1 MALSSD
7 TGAHVVQ
14 TIVAEAAPRV
24 VNPYPNKVIHADI
37 RIQSI
42 DEEPSQDGLVQQ
54 GDGRMPESISSV
66 ADAEYQE
73 RAAEMQNWWA
83 EAIARNMDL
92 PEGYSHVAVLIIK
105 WADDLDE
112 LKTGEEVSW
121 CETRVG
127 VRHPLTLL
135 GKGTRLSLP

>member
-7 TGAHVVQ
+7 TGVHVVNAMA
-14 TIVAEAAPRV
+14 AEIAPRV

-42 DEEPSQDGLVQQ
+42 DDEPSQNGAIPQSEGRVAESTPSAAEINQQ
-54 GDGRMPESISSV
+54 EK
-66 ADAEYQE
+66 
-73 RAAEMQNWWA
+73 AAEMQNWWA

-105 WADDLDE
+105 WEDELDE
-112 LKTGEEVSW
+112 LKTGDEVRTCPRECW
-121 CETRVG
+121 GIRPCLV
-127 VRHPLTLL
+127 
-135 GKGTRLSLP
+135 

>member
-7 TGAHVVQ
+7 TSVHVVNAMA
-14 TIVAEAAPRV
+14 AEIAPRV

-42 DEEPSQDGLVQQ
+42 DDESSQNGAIPQSEGRVAASTPSATEVN
-54 GDGRMPESISSV
+54 
-66 ADAEYQE
+66 YQE
-73 RAAEMQNWWA
+73 KAAEMQNWWA

-105 WADDLDE
+105 WADQLDE
-112 LKTGEEVSW
+112 LKTGDEV
-121 CETRVG
+121 CR
-127 VRHPLTLL
+127 
-135 GKGTRLSLP
+135 